1 VFPDVSLDPQCLQ
14 LPGRANQVLA
24 QRQSVPSQK
33 MRLCLHNRYE
43 NYRSGVSLS
52 TSKARLLMMTGS
64 RMAIREFEI
73 PIILVTH
80 MTKFN

>member
-1 VFPDVSLDPQCLQ
+1 MFLERFTGP
-14 LPGRANQVLA
+14 A
-24 QRQSVPSQK
+24 VPSTSGSG
-33 MRLCLHNRYE
+33 RSRTCTTTERPIPENATIRHNRYE

-52 TSKARLLMMTGS
+52 TRKARLLMVTGS

-80 MTKFN
+80 KTKFN